1 VEANQ
6 PVRAGSLLNRV
17 IPATVAPP
25 SLEAE
30 KQRQLRALEEQEAKE
45 SSMALASPNE
55 ILASLQ
61 QIGSD
66 LWGALEGIE
75 KKVVACQEGLRFIYA
90 QLEEMKTKASAPP
103 SPPANRGY
111 APRGAG
117 GGGYGGGGY
126 PPRQAPARPP
136 VPKIDPAD
144 FPAADPNWF
153 DSRHLEGVIQFG
165 KHKGQRWGDL
175 LNSQEG
181 TGYLEWM
188 VCGAISQEGPD
199 PMRWQKGANARLALW
214 CLQWGG
220 GAAAPYQ
227 GEQPARDDVPF

>member
-1 VEANQ
+1 MATNQ
-6 PVRAGSLLNRV
+6 PVRAGSLLSQV
-17 IPATVAPP
+17 IPATVARPD
-25 SLEAE
+25 LEAE
-30 KQRQLRALEEQEAKE
+30 KQRQLRALEEQEA
-45 SSMALASPNE
+45 SSQASGNPNE
-55 ILASLQ
+55 VLVHLQ

-90 QLEEMKTKASAPP
+90 QLEELNKRQTSAAPP
-103 SPPANRGY
+103 PPPANRGY

-165 KHKGQRWGDL
+165 KHKGARWGDL

-181 TGYLEWM
+181 AGYLEWL

-227 GEQPARDDVPF
+227 GEQPPRDDVPF